1 MTSRTAMVVDSSV
14 GSRSVVRVG
23 LVYQKLF
30 KFAEHFAVFVSICGA
45 CDVFGLRTVVL
56 CGVRSSPLMM
66 STQLTPPPA
75 ITSPPHPSLTPHI
88 RVSIEER
95 SPLGFTTSCS
105 RYLDK

>member
-1 MTSRTAMVVDSSV
+1 MTSRTATVVDSSV

-66 STQLTPPPA
+66 STQLTPPPPY
-75 ITSPPHPSLTPHI
+75 TSHHTHHSPPHQSL
-88 RVSIEER
+88 
-95 SPLGFTTSCS
+95 
-105 RYLDK
+105 D